1 MSARA
6 SQLPKV
12 PATPAAR
19 VRALARMTPA
29 GQVAG
34 LRRGDYTFAEW
45 SRAWPVAGRA
55 PQRLEVL
62 AQLDEDEQLDVL
74 RDGCFSLGEWCAF
87 ARRDPYRCVRIGN
100 EWAFIVVTTPEWAG

>member
-19 VRALARMTPA
+19 VRALARMSPA

-45 SRAWPVAGRA
+45 SRAWPVAARA
-55 PQRLEVL
+55 PQRLGVL

-74 RDGCFSLGEWCAF
+74 RDERFSLSEWCAF
-87 ARRDPYRCVRIGN
+87 AQRHPYRCLRIGN
-100 EWAFIVVTTPEWAG
+100 EFAFIVLTTPEWAG